1 VHVGVCAVRAG
12 WEVWQPAGR
21 RGTGCGGVPENHTGV
36 LLSADCRM
44 KYKPS
49 VWKIGVSLLKTS
61 KCQRL
66 IWERENCLLEKV
78 TRNVSFLEVAMV
90 GTQGNGS

>member
-1 VHVGVCAVRAG
+1 
-12 WEVWQPAGR
+12 
-21 RGTGCGGVPENHTGV
+21 
-36 LLSADCRM
+36 M